1 MSVTAPAPATQ
12 SKVDYAHEIL
22 RNRIVGS
29 QYAAGQRLIIDNLV
43 KDIGV
48 SQAPIREALRRLEAE
63 GLVEYGANSGP
74 SIVQLDKTHWF
85 NLMEMK
91 AVMEAYATRAAAPLL
106 SAEEISALR
115 ETNDSL
121 LGALEDFDF
130 ESWTSLN
137 RRFHEMIHDRCPNAL
152 LIQELQRLSQWTD
165 TVSSL
170 VFARERGII
179 IQTLGLSAGK
189 ETIGFHTRI
198 IDAIENGEAD
208 ASLEEISREHTLV
221 LVRRVQEKLNSRPAA

>member
-1 MSVTAPAPATQ
+1 M
-12 SKVDYAHEIL
+12 
-22 RNRIVGS
+22 
-29 QYAAGQRLIIDNLV
+29 
-43 KDIGV
+43 
-48 SQAPIREALRRLEAE
+48 RRLEAE

-106 SAEEISALR
+106 TAEEIAALR

-121 LGALEDFDF
+121 LGALEEFDF

>member
-1 MSVTAPAPATQ
+1 MTETQ
-12 SKVDYAHEIL
+12 SKVDFAHEIL
-22 RNRIVGS
+22 RERIVGS
-29 QYAAGQRLIIDNLV
+29 QYAAGQRLIIDKLV

-74 SIVQLDKTHWF
+74 SIVQLDKDHWF

-91 AVMEAYATRAAAPLL
+91 AVMEAYATRSAAPHL
-106 SAEEISALR
+106 SAEEIAELR
-115 ETNDSL
+115 ETNGRL

-137 RRFHEMIHDRCPNAL
+137 RRFHGLIHDRCPNFL
-152 LIQELQRLSQWTD
+152 LIQELKRLSQWTD

-189 ETIGFHTRI
+189 ETINFHTRI
-198 IDAIENGEAD
+198 IDAIENGETD
-208 ASLEEISREHTLV
+208 GSLEEISREHTLV
-221 LVRRVQEKLNSRPAA
+221 LVRRVQEKLSARAAA